1 MDEANKTL
9 SNKRNHSDTDLSPN
23 ESIKKKISMATTKE
37 DGAPS
42 GTLTLL
48 CSKMSYLKCQIIGAN
63 ELLDQQEV
71 AFSKHMH
78 MAT

>member
-1 MDEANKTL
+1 MMTSLMNNRGASENAVVT
-9 SNKRNHSDTDLSPN
+9 NHVFQ
-23 ESIKKKISMATTKE
+23 
-37 DGAPS
+37 
-42 GTLTLL
+42 
-48 CSKMSYLKCQIIGAN
+48 SYLKCQIIGAN

>member
-1 MDEANKTL
+1 MLNPMKCDEIQK
-9 SNKRNHSDTDLSPN
+9 NHVTFPIRHDHVSDAS
-23 ESIKKKISMATTKE
+23 KIRALK
-37 DGAPS
+37 
-42 GTLTLL
+42 L
-48 CSKMSYLKCQIIGAN
+48 SYLKCQIIGAN

>member
-1 MDEANKTL
+1 MQETI
-9 SNKRNHSDTDLSPN
+9 RQ
-23 ESIKKKISMATTKE
+23 
-37 DGAPS
+37 
-42 GTLTLL
+42 GTLRTIQ
-48 CSKMSYLKCQIIGAN
+48 SYLKRQIIGAN

>member
-1 MDEANKTL
+1 MSRQAGYEAGWL
-9 SNKRNHSDTDLSPN
+9 EAGRLEAGWP
-23 ESIKKKISMATTKE
+23 EAGRLE
-37 DGAPS
+37 PW
-42 GTLTLL
+42 
-48 CSKMSYLKCQIIGAN
+48 SYLKCQIIEAN